1 VELTRGLTTIENAR
15 MEWNSARLKF
25 PLLTASTTAGL
36 DAADSKPASPL
47 PMPTDLFQVCKIGLA
62 LTWPL
67 VLLGGCIFLALL
79 LRR

>member
-1 VELTRGLTTIENAR
+1 
-15 MEWNSARLKF
+15 
-25 PLLTASTTAGL
+25 
-36 DAADSKPASPL
+36 
-47 PMPTDLFQVCKIGLA
+47 MPTDLFQVCKIGLA